1 LNRNETIHRLFKL
14 ALEIEESEKASG
26 YARIREVKG
35 THAWRFVEH
44 LSELP
49 EDDRGQLLHS
59 LIKRRFAMEGLQSQ
73 ETLLSTREQLAV
85 EYWLKHN
92 NSRHG
97 ARLAPFLAFSEREEM
112 FMSRKSSVKLAS
124 KDDIRGALR
133 SELEAATPIKIEHDT
148 RREIRWHR
156 MFGNGLRVDGWVDI
170 GKSGEQA
177 ASFLAACDAERA
189 LHVPTSFLGIMGI
202 GESSWEFLE
211 EGEEKLCS
219 SATIRFFDE
228 VCEAM
233 AEAPE

>member
-1 LNRNETIHRLFKL
+1 LTSQAIVCRLFAL
-14 ALEIEESEKASG
+14 ALQIAERESASG
-26 YARIREVKG
+26 YIRIAEVKG
-35 THAWRFVEH
+35 TFSWSFLEH
-44 LSELP
+44 LSEISR
-49 EDDRGQLLHS
+49 EGGSELLHA
-59 LIKRRFAMEGLQSQ
+59 LVKRRFAMEGVRSD
-73 ETLLSTREQLAV
+73 ETALFSVEQLAV

-97 ARLAPFLAFSEREEM
+97 ARLAPFLAFSEHEEM

-124 KDDIRGALR
+124 KDDIRDALR
-133 SELEAATPIKIEHDT
+133 SELKAATPIKIEHDT

-156 MFGNGLRVDGWVDI
+156 MIGNGLRVSGWVDL

-177 ASFLAACDAERA
+177 ASFLVAGDAERA